1 MKTQIEKDI
10 EKHLTNR
17 VIEVGG
23 EIRKVRWIGRRGA
36 PDRLVMLPNR
46 VVWVELKAPGKHPES
61 YQQREHDRMRRFGC
75 DVIVIDSIEGVEEL
89 LIGN

>member
-61 YQQREHDRMRRFGC
+61 HQQREHDRMRRFGC

-89 LIGN
+89 LIGD